1 MQHYLLVPLLF
12 SCTFCNSNIYFCNS
26 YIYFCNLNATC
37 PTSNAK
43 LSVQQYL
50 SVLWKVFL
58 HGFETW
64 YTRWVDKCKFNQIYL
79 DIKLCHHMHQCS
91 LEIVLP
97 DPFLYL
103 SYIYDNCQQWRFP
116 PSFLLKLCSLTGA
129 SILILEVMCH
139 NLTSF
144 FFYSWIKNYTQLY
157 WKLVSIVLQV

>member
-43 LSVQQYL
+43 LSIQQYL

-79 DIKLCHHMHQCS
+79 DIKWCHHMHQCS

-97 DPFLYL
+97 ELFLYL
-103 SYIYDNCQQWRFP
+103 SYMIIGNNFDFWKWFAY
-116 PSFLLKLCSLTGA
+116 
-129 SILILEVMCH
+129 
-139 NLTSF
+139 NLNICTLN
-144 FFYSWIKNYTQLY
+144 KNSSEHVSPFGLVNELY
-157 WKLVSIVLQV
+157 